1 MIAET
6 KIVIIGAGPAGLTA
20 AFELAKSGR
29 QGIVVLEQ
37 DRQVGGI
44 SKTVNYKGNLIDIGG
59 HRFFSKSNKV
69 LKWWADFLPILD
81 TTSAVEIT
89 YHQRTRGMENI
100 MMRQARSSMLV
111 RPRKSRIYFRR
122 HLFDYPLKI
131 SVSLFQKLGI
141 TWSVQV
147 FRDILL
153 SRLRPI
159 APELT
164 LEHFYI
170 NRFGKK
176 LYETFFKDYTHK
188 VWGKPCSEISSEWGR
203 QRVKSLGIRQIVWH
217 HLGKMFKPL
226 RYWQRNEA
234 RTLTEK
240 FLYPAKGPG
249 MMWERVYRECKKL
262 GVQFELGASVCGLN
276 LAGGHISAVVYRQDG
291 EDKTLPC
298 DAVFST
304 MALKDLVAAL
314 SEVPDPVAKV
324 GAALEYRD
332 FIIVGLRLRALHL
345 TEEDRRES
353 IQDNWLYIQEKDVK
367 VGRLQIFNNWS
378 PFMVSGE
385 GSWIGAEYFCDQ
397 GDEIS
402 GRSDEDLVRLAV
414 EELHSI
420 GIIRREDFLDGHVVR
435 CDKAYPSYTG
445 SYQQIGVVRSFLGTI
460 GNLFPMGR
468 NGLHKYNNQ
477 DHSMLTAFK
486 AVEVYLKQVESTDEI
501 WAINSEEEYHEEVK

>member
-1 MIAET
+1 MITES

-20 AFELAKSGR
+20 AFELAKAGK
-29 QGIVVLEQ
+29 QGIVVLEK
-37 DRQVGGI
+37 DSQVGGI

-89 YHQRTRGMENI
+89 YHHRSRGMENI
-100 MMRQARSSMLV
+100 MWRQARSSMLV

-131 SVSLFQKLGI
+131 SLSLFRKLGLI
-141 TWSVQV
+141 WSIQV
-147 FRDILL
+147 FRDIVL

-159 APELT
+159 QPEVT

-188 VWGKPCSEISSEWGR
+188 VWGKPCSDISSEWGR

-217 HLGKMFKPL
+217 HLGKVFKPL

-262 GVQFELGASVCGLN
+262 GVQFELGASVSSLVLDGDN
-276 LAGGHISAVVYRQDG
+276 ISAVGYRQHG
-291 EDKTLPC
+291 EEKLLSC

-304 MALKDLVAAL
+304 MALKDLVAAF
-314 SEVPDPVAKV
+314 SHVPDPVAKV
-324 GAALEYRD
+324 GAELEYRD
-332 FIIVGLRLRALHL
+332 FIIVGLLLRQLHL
-345 TEEDRRES
+345 TEADRQDMIR
-353 IQDNWLYIQEKDVK
+353 DNWLYIQEKDVK

-385 GSWIGAEYFCDQ
+385 GSWIGAEYFCAN
-397 GDEIS
+397 GDDIAS
-402 GRSDEDLVRLAV
+402 RSDEELVQLAV
-414 EELHSI
+414 AELHAI
-420 GIIRREDFLDGHVVR
+420 GIIDKDDFLDGHVVR

-445 SYQQIGVVRSFLGTI
+445 SYGQIGVVRQFLGTI

-486 AVEVYLKQVESTDEI
+486 AVEVYSKKVESADEI